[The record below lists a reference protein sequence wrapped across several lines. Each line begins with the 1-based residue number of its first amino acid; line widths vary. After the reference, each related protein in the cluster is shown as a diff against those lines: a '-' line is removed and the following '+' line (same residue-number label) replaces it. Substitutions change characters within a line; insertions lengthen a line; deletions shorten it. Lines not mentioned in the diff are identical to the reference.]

1 MLLLVGMTIIAAMV
15 YGPVASFLV
24 EVFPANIR
32 YTALSFPYHIGAGIF
47 GGFLPFFATYLSL
60 AVGDVFAGLW
70 YPVVITAVTLVI
82 GTLVLPNRPQLD
94 REG

>member
-1 MLLLVGMTIIAAMV
+1 MTIIVAMI

-70 YPVVITAVTLVI
+70 YPVVICAAVAVI
-82 GTLVLPNRPQLD
+82 GSIVLPNRPKLETD
-94 REG
+94 D

>member
-1 MLLLVGMTIIAAMV
+1 VVAMI

-24 EVFPANIR
+24 ELFPANIR

-70 YPVVITAVTLVI
+70 YPVVITAVTLVVGI
-82 GTLVLPNRPQLD
+82 LVLPNKPQLT
-94 REG
+94 REF

>member
-1 MLLLVGMTIIAAMV
+1 

-47 GGFLPFFATYLSL
+47 GGFLPFFATYRSL

-70 YPVVITAVTLVI
+70 YPVVICATVAVI
-82 GTLVLPNRPQLD
+82 GSIVLPNKPKLETD
-94 REG
+94 H